1 LAGDDEIDAYVR
13 QDGRGMFWCAVCS
26 KKTRFKNSIRRHI
39 EGIHFSRTYT
49 CELCQEVFKA
59 RYMLTRHMSRYHNHN

>member
-1 LAGDDEIDAYVR
+1 MCL
-13 QDGRGMFWCAVCS
+13 

-39 EGIHFSRTYT
+39 EGIHFSRSYS

-59 RYMLTRHMSRYHNHN
+59 RYMLTRHMAKHHQGQ